1 MTRLGAAT
9 TLCEILPREVME
21 RLLGIWQEKGDYQV
35 VMDFKDGRC
44 LRMKVTDSQQFEN
57 EDFTKGAEA

>member
-9 TLCEILPREVME
+9 LLCEILPVRVME
-21 RLLGIWQEKGDYQV
+21 RILEIREKKGSYQV

-57 EDFTKGAEA
+57 EDFTKGAEG

>member
-9 TLCEILPREVME
+9 ALCEALPRKVME
-21 RLLGIWQEKGDYQV
+21 RMLVILEERGSYQV

-57 EDFTKGAEA
+57 EDFTKGAEG